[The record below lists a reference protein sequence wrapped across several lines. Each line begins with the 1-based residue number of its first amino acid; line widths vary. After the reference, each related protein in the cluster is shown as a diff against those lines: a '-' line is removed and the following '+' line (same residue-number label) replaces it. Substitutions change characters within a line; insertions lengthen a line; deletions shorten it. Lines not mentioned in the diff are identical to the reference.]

1 MKMSGR
7 DTTKMIGAYR
17 LIVGAFV
24 AAVLLAGCEE
34 QKPPEKASIRPVRAM
49 KVSDAAAL
57 QQRWFAGRAKA
68 TREIDLAFKVGGPL
82 VAFDMKVGD
91 VVGKGDLLGRIDPAT
106 YAADVAHSEASLERA
121 KASLNN
127 AMLEYERQ
135 NTLYEK
141 GHVAK
146 ARVDNVTAQVQKN
159 QADVAAEEAALKRA
173 QLDLDYT
180 NLRAPFSG
188 IVVKT
193 YVENFENIRAKQPTI
208 RLVDSSRIEMIVD
221 IPESLISMVPQVKE
235 TIAVFDAFPDRVIT
249 GTIKEI
255 GTEAS
260 DTTRTYPVT
269 LIMDQPEDIKILP
282 GMAGKASASTPPQDV
297 VAEAGVEI
305 PVSATFTSEEP
316 GSTFVWVIDETSK
329 TVSQRRVRTGNLTDR
344 GIKITEGLS
353 PGEWIATAGVHYLSE
368 GQQVKILAQ

>member
-1 MKMSGR
+1 MKLSGR
-7 DTTKMIGAYR
+7 GTIKTIGAYR

-49 KVSDAAAL
+49 KVSDAAAF
-57 QQRWFAGRAKA
+57 QQRWFAGRSKA

-82 VAFDMKVGD
+82 VAFDKKVGD
-91 VVGKGDLLGRIDPAT
+91 LVGKGDLLGRIDPAT
-106 YAADVAHSEASLERA
+106 YAADVARSKASLERA

-127 AMLEYERQ
+127 AVLEYERQ

-159 QADVAAEEAALKRA
+159 QADVAAEEAALTRA

-193 YVENFENIRAKQPTI
+193 YVDNFENIRAKQPTI

-221 IPESLISMVPQVKE
+221 IPESLISLVPQVKE
-235 TIAVFDAFPDRVIT
+235 TIAVFDAFPDRLIT

-282 GMAGKASASTPPQDV
+282 GMAGRVSASTPPQDL
-297 VAEAGVEI
+297 VAQAGIEI

-344 GIKITEGLS
+344 GITITEGLS
-353 PGEWIATAGVHYLSE
+353 PGDWIAIAGVHYLRE

>member
-1 MKMSGR
+1 MSGR
-7 DTTKMIGAYR
+7 GTIKTIGAYR

-49 KVSDAAAL
+49 KVSDAAAF
-57 QQRWFAGRAKA
+57 QQRWFAGRSKA

-82 VAFDMKVGD
+82 VSFDKKVGD
-91 VVGKGDLLGRIDPAT
+91 LVDKGDLLGRIDPAT
-106 YAADVAHSEASLERA
+106 YAADVARSKASLERA
-121 KASLNN
+121 KATLNN
-127 AMLEYERQ
+127 AVLEYERQ

-159 QADVAAEEAALKRA
+159 QADVAAEEAALTRA

-180 NLRAPFSG
+180 NLHAPFSG

-193 YVENFENIRAKQPTI
+193 YVDNFENIRAKQPTI

-221 IPESLISMVPQVKE
+221 IPESLISLVPQVKE

-282 GMAGKASASTPPQDV
+282 GMAGRVSASTPPQDL
-297 VAEAGVEI
+297 VAQAGIEI

-344 GIKITEGLS
+344 GITITEGLS
-353 PGEWIATAGVHYLSE
+353 PGEWIAIAGVHYLRE

>member
-1 MKMSGR
+1 MSGR
-7 DTTKMIGAYR
+7 GTIKTIGAYR

-49 KVSDAAAL
+49 KVSDAAAF
-57 QQRWFAGRAKA
+57 QQRWFAGRSKA

-82 VAFDMKVGD
+82 VSFDKKVGD
-91 VVGKGDLLGRIDPAT
+91 LVDKGDLLGRIDPAT
-106 YAADVAHSEASLERA
+106 YAADVARSKASLERA

-127 AMLEYERQ
+127 AVLEYERQ

-159 QADVAAEEAALKRA
+159 QADVAAEEAALTRA

-180 NLRAPFSG
+180 NLHAPFSG

-193 YVENFENIRAKQPTI
+193 YVDNFENIRAKQPTI

-221 IPESLISMVPQVKE
+221 IPESLISLVPQVTE

-282 GMAGKASASTPPQDV
+282 GMAGRVSASTPPQDL
-297 VAEAGVEI
+297 VAQAGIEI

-344 GIKITEGLS
+344 GITITEGLS
-353 PGEWIATAGVHYLSE
+353 PGEWIAIAGVHYLRE

>member
-1 MKMSGR
+1 MSGR
-7 DTTKMIGAYR
+7 GTIKTIGAYR

-49 KVSDAAAL
+49 KVSDAAAF
-57 QQRWFAGRAKA
+57 QQRWFAGRSKA

-82 VAFDMKVGD
+82 VSFDKKVGD
-91 VVGKGDLLGRIDPAT
+91 LVDKGDLLGRIDPAT
-106 YAADVAHSEASLERA
+106 YAADVARSKASLERA
-121 KASLNN
+121 KATLNN
-127 AMLEYERQ
+127 AVLEYERQ

-159 QADVAAEEAALKRA
+159 QADVAAEEAALTRA

-180 NLRAPFSG
+180 NLHAPFSG

-193 YVENFENIRAKQPTI
+193 YVDNFENIRAKQPTI

-221 IPESLISMVPQVKE
+221 IPESLISLVPQVKE

-282 GMAGKASASTPPQDV
+282 GMAGRVSASTPPQDI
-297 VAEAGVEI
+297 VAQAGIEI

-344 GIKITEGLS
+344 GITITEGLS
-353 PGEWIATAGVHYLSE
+353 PGEWIAIAGVHYLRE